1 MVCRSKTSFQS
12 CVFSP
17 KFSVGLF
24 FHTIWTVHH
33 MSLKF
38 IDDLTQF
45 YLTVKIPIPKCN
57 TLVQFHI
64 RRHLSNCA
72 IQPICGTRISSN
84 SARYLSSNR
93 TAHQD
98 KGIRKTIA
106 PITYIPPAIFKCT
119 KSVSQLRKP
128 QTVNIWD
135 GLPDCRV
142 FQSKAHQYHPP
153 TTCWRDCWQ
162 VNRTT
167 YEKRSGMLHVRC
179 WWVVWGLGW

>member
-1 MVCRSKTSFQS
+1 
-12 CVFSP
+12 
-17 KFSVGLF
+17 
-24 FHTIWTVHH
+24 

-57 TLVQFHI
+57 TLVHFHI

-128 QTVNIWD
+128 QTVNI
-135 GLPDCRV
+135 
-142 FQSKAHQYHPP
+142 
-153 TTCWRDCWQ
+153 
-162 VNRTT
+162 
-167 YEKRSGMLHVRC
+167 
-179 WWVVWGLGW
+179 